1 VVLITLIKLHPY
13 LHADFGY
20 MHLRACSAWW

>member
-1 VVLITLIKLHPY
+1 LITLIKLHPY